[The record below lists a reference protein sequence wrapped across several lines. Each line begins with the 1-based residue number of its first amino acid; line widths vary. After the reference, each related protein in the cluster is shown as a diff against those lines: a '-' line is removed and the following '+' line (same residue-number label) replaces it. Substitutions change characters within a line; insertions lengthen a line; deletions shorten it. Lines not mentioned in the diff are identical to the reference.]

1 MSCLP
6 SPELGKQKGK
16 KTQNQTASIAQAF
29 ASLVLALPLELAVGA
44 GTWTELSPRHLCFSK
59 CWGFVKGRTSLGSW
73 AHQRESRVMPGAQ
86 QCKCK

>member
-29 ASLVLALPLELAVGA
+29 ASLVLALPLVSLQWVQGHGLSYLLDTSVSPSVGA
-44 GTWTELSPRHLCFSK
+44 L
-59 CWGFVKGRTSLGSW
+59 
-73 AHQRESRVMPGAQ
+73 
-86 QCKCK
+86 